1 MQNLIHEAS
10 RWLQSD
16 QCREGSIVKRTSA
29 VVNRFRE
36 YVSRERVEIQS
47 LTGLSQSQIT
57 FQIDIASKTIRQI
70 LSAFLRGNHQ
80 DALQKT
86 KDLVRSMKFETIST
100 NIPLYKCR
108 ENSRQFHYSKDEM
121 FHIPYDKRSLVG
133 NQRYSVT
140 GLPCLYLGG
149 SSYICWEEIGRKD
162 LNTTNFCGYSIVEE
176 VDMFNMLLPSAI
188 SSEEQLK
195 RIVLILACS
204 LTAKRDDVFKP
215 EYILPQCVLH
225 SLIHRSYYSHKPFC
239 IGYYSS
245 HLLGGDA
252 DYFECDYENKDLLSR
267 YINYV
272 VPMPSSSEVGYNDK
286 MRNLFNQT
294 DSISLLNQMVLH
306 PERLMNACSGDAYLD
321 SQFGL
326 IDSIL
331 DVKLGFTPKRK
342 EGDIILATRTS

>member
-1 MQNLIHEAS
+1 MQNLILEAS
-10 RWLQSD
+10 KWLQSVP
-16 QCREGSIVKRTSA
+16 CREGSIVKRTSA
-29 VVNRFRE
+29 VINCFRE
-36 YVSRERVEIQS
+36 YVNRERTEIQS
-47 LTGLSQSQIT
+47 QTGLSYSQLT
-57 FQIDIASKTIRQI
+57 FQIDIASKTIKQI

-86 KDLVRSMKFETIST
+86 KDMVRSMKFETIST
-100 NIPLYKCR
+100 NIPMYKCR

-133 NQRYSVT
+133 NQRYSVA

-149 SSYICWEEIGRKD
+149 SSYICWEEIGRRD
-162 LNTTNFCGYSIVEE
+162 LNTTNFCGYSIIDR
-176 VDMFNMLLPSAI
+176 VDKFNMQLPSVI
-188 SSEEQLK
+188 SSDEQVK

-204 LTAKRDDVFKP
+204 LTARRDDIFKP

-272 VPMPSSSEVGYNDK
+272 FPMPSSSEVGYNDK

-294 DSISLLNQMVLH
+294 DSISLLNQTVLH
-306 PERLMNACSGDAYLD
+306 PECLMNACSGDPYLD

-331 DVKLGFTPKRK
+331 DVKLGFKPKRK
-342 EGDIILATRTS
+342 EGDIILATRKS

>member
-1 MQNLIHEAS
+1 MQSLIHEAS

-195 RIVLILACS
+195 RIV
-204 LTAKRDDVFKP
+204 
-215 EYILPQCVLH
+215 
-225 SLIHRSYYSHKPFC
+225 
-239 IGYYSS
+239 
-245 HLLGGDA
+245 
-252 DYFECDYENKDLLSR
+252 
-267 YINYV
+267 
-272 VPMPSSSEVGYNDK
+272 
-286 MRNLFNQT
+286 
-294 DSISLLNQMVLH
+294 
-306 PERLMNACSGDAYLD
+306 
-321 SQFGL
+321 
-326 IDSIL
+326 
-331 DVKLGFTPKRK
+331 
-342 EGDIILATRTS
+342 